1 VDSKMSEDVKKN
13 VLKTG
18 TTTIGILCKDGVVLA
33 ADRRATMGNI
43 IADKKAQKIHQIAD
57 EIAMTIAGTVSDAQ
71 LLIKLIQ
78 SEVRL
83 KKVRTRKSSVVK
95 EVANLASRMVYN
107 NIRQMS
113 MIPGMTHFLMGGKD
127 IHGFH
132 LYDIFVDGSITK
144 CEDYISSGS
153 GSISAYGVLETLY
166 KKDISVDDAVKLA
179 VKCLNAAL
187 QRDSASGS
195 GYDVITITD
204 KGFTKALA
212 EEIDTKLTI

>member
-1 VDSKMSEDVKKN
+1 MSDTQK

-18 TTTIGILCKDGVVLA
+18 TTTVGILCKDGVVLA

-43 IADKKAQKIHQIAD
+43 IADKKAQKIHQVSD
-57 EIAMTIAGTVSDAQ
+57 NIAMTIAGNVSDAQ

-78 SEVRL
+78 SEIRL
-83 KKVRTRKSSVVK
+83 KRIRTGKDVVVK
-95 EVANLASRMVYN
+95 EVANLSARMVYN

-113 MIPGMTHFLMGGKD
+113 MIPGITQFLMGGRD
-127 IHGFH
+127 MYGFH

-144 CEDYISSGS
+144 CTEYVSSGS
-153 GSISAYGVLETLY
+153 GSITAYGVLETLF
-166 KKDISVDDAVKLA
+166 KKGLSTDEGIKLVLKA
-179 VKCLNAAL
+179 LNAAL

-204 KGFTKALA
+204 KGFLKVI
-212 EEIDTKLTI
+212 EREIDSRIQA

>member
-1 VDSKMSEDVKKN
+1 MEVKKN

-43 IADKKAQKIHQIAD
+43 IADKRAQKIHQISD
-57 EIAMTIAGTVSDAQ
+57 TIAMTIAGTVSDAQ

-83 KKVRTRKSSVVK
+83 KNIRTKKDPILK
-95 EVANLASRMVYN
+95 EVANLTSRFVFN

-113 MIPGMTHFLMGGKD
+113 MIPGITQFLMGGKD
-127 IHGFH
+127 MYGFH
-132 LYDIFVDGSITK
+132 LYDIFVDGSIT
-144 CEDYISSGS
+144 ESIDYVSSGS
-153 GSISAYGVLETLY
+153 GSITAYGVLETLY
-166 KKDISVDDAVKLA
+166 KKNLSVEEGIKLSVKS
-179 VKCLNAAL
+179 LNAAL

-195 GYDVITITD
+195 GYDVITITG
-204 KGFTKALA
+204 KGFVKVL
-212 EEIDTKLTI
+212 EKEIDTKISV